1 MPLEIR
7 PSQALRLWRQVHLD
21 LVRDGQADL
30 SARQTAILLTVY
42 LELPPHTVRGL
53 AKQLGVTKPVI
64 TRALDTLGKL
74 GLLTRKRDEED
85 LRNVVIQRTVAGA
98 LAVERLADLVTER
111 AREIGAGS
119 PTSWRAQ

>member
-21 LVRDGQADL
+21 LVRDGEADL

-85 LRNVVIQRTVAGA
+85 RRNVVIQRTVAGA
-98 LAVERLADLVTER
+98 LAVERLGDLVTEH
-111 AREIGAGS
+111 AKDIGAG
-119 PTSWRAQ
+119 

>member
-1 MPLEIR
+1 MPLEIK

-21 LVRDGQADL
+21 LVRDGEADL

-74 GLLTRKRDEED
+74 GLLTRKRDEAD

-98 LAVERLADLVTER
+98 LAVEKLADLVTEH
-111 AREIGAGS
+111 AKEIGAS
-119 PTSWRAQ
+119 

>member
-21 LVRDGQADL
+21 LVRDGEADL

-53 AKQLGVTKPVI
+53 AQQLGVTKPVI

-74 GLLTRKRDEED
+74 GLLTRKRDEAD
-85 LRNVVIQRTVAGA
+85 RRNVVIQRTVAGA
-98 LAVERLADLVTER
+98 LAVERLGDLVTEH
-111 AREIGAGS
+111 AKEIGAG
-119 PTSWRAQ
+119 

>member
-21 LVRDGQADL
+21 LVRDGEADL

-74 GLLTRKRDEED
+74 GLLARKRDEAD
-85 LRNVVIQRTVAGA
+85 RRNVVIQRTVAGA
-98 LAVERLADLVTER
+98 LAVEKLADLVTEH
-111 AREIGAGS
+111 AKEIGAG
-119 PTSWRAQ
+119 